1 MRPVPQISKMPLL
14 FILVFLSF
22 TLLIQTVQFQLLTA
36 VSSSRMETS
45 LPAWFPMQAV
55 TVDVTIS
62 CLCCICAVKHL
73 PAEGLYHL

>member
-1 MRPVPQISKMPLL
+1 MRPVPQIIKMPLL

-36 VSSSRMETS
+36 VSSSRME
-45 LPAWFPMQAV
+45 PAWFPMQAV